1 MKGRIKYIIVI
12 ILAFFVIFSIYIILN
27 SKNNIQEEQKTYF
40 VLDKILLYT
49 SAMAFPSENAN
60 VSDLQ
65 VDIYQY
71 TDFAMYINNIENKE
85 IKRVYIDNIKILQEP
100 NVGDINIYRKKL
112 EDFARP
118 QKQEELTKELEFET
132 EQDIPII
139 LSYANKIKQD
149 YVLASTNEKIEYDET
164 ILKRAKIVSEELK
177 SQIMF
182 DINIIDSEDNKYKC
196 EVNVII
202 PIEELVNGEN
212 IIEKNEKIKFKGE
225 ENINGK

>member
-49 SAMAFPSENAN
+49 SAMAFQSENAN

-139 LSYANKIKQD
+139 LSYVNKIKQD

>member
-49 SAMAFPSENAN
+49 SAMAFQSENAN